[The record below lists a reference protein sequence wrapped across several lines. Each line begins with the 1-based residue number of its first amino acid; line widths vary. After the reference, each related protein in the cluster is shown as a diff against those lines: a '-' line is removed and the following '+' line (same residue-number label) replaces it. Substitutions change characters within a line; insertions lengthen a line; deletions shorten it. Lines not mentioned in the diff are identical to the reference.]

1 MISITN
7 ENNKTEDV
15 LVFCAEVLWEEL
27 LNKKLLEFSKDKMKS
42 FMSMSHELRTPLN
55 CSPSML
61 SILEEN
67 LVHPNFNVN

>member
-55 CSPSML
+55 CIMIKNYEMFYSRV
-61 SILEEN
+61 IRKKRK
-67 LVHPNFNVN
+67 